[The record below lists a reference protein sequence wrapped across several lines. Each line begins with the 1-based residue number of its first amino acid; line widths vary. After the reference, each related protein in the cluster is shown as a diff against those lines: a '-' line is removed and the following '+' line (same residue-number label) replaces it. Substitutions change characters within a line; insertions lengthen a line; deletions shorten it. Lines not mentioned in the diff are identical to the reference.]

1 MLVRLGVVACLFW
14 LHFAYA
20 TTLKIIN
27 IVPFGSSSVKILFN
41 QEVKKFKEVS
51 LKNFKSYL
59 ELEAILTIPK
69 KHYQF
74 SKQSSITI
82 AQFSPKLARVVISH
96 APKMTYEVKIL
107 KDKLYVSIVEKKPL
121 VRHQMA
127 PKPPKHHALKH
138 PTPKPA
144 PKSIKKEAKEK
155 TPIKHAHSKHAHSP
169 LNERSAKKEIPK
181 KEIPKKEILKKE
193 ILKKEI
199 LKKEIPKKEILKKEI
214 PKKEILK
221 KEIPK
226 KEIPKKE
233 ILKKEILKKEI
244 LKKEILKKEIPKKE
258 ILKKEIPKKEIL
270 KKEIPK
276 KEIPKKEIL
285 KKEIPKKEILKK
297 EILKKEI
304 LKKEIPKKEILKKEI
319 PKKEAENESKN
330 QVFIAEKNDTFIK
343 TKRKK
348 HKKIVLDAGHGG
360 KDCGAMSANLVCEK
374 DIVLE
379 VVKFL
384 HKELKK
390 RGYSVLLTRDK
401 DIYIDLVGRTELANR
416 KSADLFISV
425 HANSIPKH
433 STSNAHGIETY
444 FLSTARSERARK
456 VAEQENK
463 DDVNLMDYFSK
474 SLLLNSLNTQRL
486 IVSNKLAI
494 DVQYGMLQSIRK
506 NYPDVVDGGVREGP
520 FWVLAGAL
528 MPSILIEIGYNS
540 HAIESK
546 RIQSKPY
553 QKILAKGIADG
564 IDSFFSK
571 ND

>member
-1 MLVRLGVVACLFW
+1 MLVRLGVVVCLFW
-14 LHFAYA
+14 LHFACA

-27 IVPFGSSSVKILFN
+27 IVPFGSSSVKISFN
-41 QEVKKFKEVS
+41 QEIKKFKEVS

-121 VRHQMA
+121 SRHQMA

-155 TPIKHAHSKHAHSP
+155 TPTKHARSKHAHSQW
-169 LNERSAKKEIPK
+169 NERSA
-181 KEIPKKEILKKE
+181 
-193 ILKKEI
+193 
-199 LKKEIPKKEILKKEI
+199 
-214 PKKEILK
+214 
-221 KEIPK
+221 
-226 KEIPKKE
+226 
-233 ILKKEILKKEI
+233 
-244 LKKEILKKEIPKKE
+244 
-258 ILKKEIPKKEIL
+258 
-270 KKEIPK
+270 
-276 KEIPKKEIL
+276 
-285 KKEIPKKEILKK
+285 
-297 EILKKEI
+297 
-304 LKKEIPKKEILKKEI
+304 KKEI

-330 QVFIAEKNDTFIK
+330 QVFIAEKNDASIK

-401 DIYIDLVGRTELANR
+401 DIYIDLVARTELANK

-425 HANSIPKH
+425 HANSIPKR

-463 DDVNLMDYFSK
+463 DNVNLMDYFSK

>member
-14 LHFAYA
+14 LHFACA
-20 TTLKIIN
+20 TTLKITN

-59 ELEAILTIPK
+59 ELEAVLTIPK

-96 APKMTYEVKIL
+96 APKMTYEIKIL
-107 KDKLYVSIVEKKPL
+107 KDKLYISIVEKKPL

-127 PKPPKHHALKH
+127 PKPPKHQTPKH
-138 PTPKPA
+138 QTPKPA
-144 PKSIKKEAKEK
+144 PKSIKKEAKEAKEAKEK
-155 TPIKHAHSKHAHSP
+155 TPIKHAYSKHAHSP

-181 KEIPKKEILKKE
+181 KEIPKKE
-193 ILKKEI
+193 
-199 LKKEIPKKEILKKEI
+199 
-214 PKKEILK
+214 
-221 KEIPK
+221 
-226 KEIPKKE
+226 
-233 ILKKEILKKEI
+233 
-244 LKKEILKKEIPKKE
+244 
-258 ILKKEIPKKEIL
+258 
-270 KKEIPK
+270 
-276 KEIPKKEIL
+276 
-285 KKEIPKKEILKK
+285 
-297 EILKKEI
+297 
-304 LKKEIPKKEILKKEI
+304 
-319 PKKEAENESKN
+319 AENESKN
-330 QVFIAEKNDTFIK
+330 QVFIAEKNDTLIK

-401 DIYIDLVGRTELANR
+401 DIYIDLVARTELANK

-494 DVQYGMLQSIRK
+494 DVQYGMLQSVRK

>member
-14 LHFAYA
+14 LHYAYA
-20 TTLKIIN
+20 TTLKITN
-27 IVPFGSSSVKILFN
+27 VVPFGSSSVKILFN
-41 QEVKKFKEVS
+41 QEVKKFKEVP

-74 SKQSSITI
+74 SKQSFITI
-82 AQFSPKLARVVISH
+82 AQFSPKLARVVIGY
-96 APKMTYEVKIL
+96 APKMTYEIKIL

-121 VRHQMA
+121 IRHQMA
-127 PKPPKHHALKH
+127 LKPPKHHALKH
-138 PTPKPA
+138 TTPKPTPKP
-144 PKSIKKEAKEK
+144 IKKEAKKSQEAKEK
-155 TPIKHAHSKHAHSP
+155 TPIKHARSKHAHSP
-169 LNERSAKKEIPK
+169 LNERSAKKEIP
-181 KEIPKKEILKKE
+181 
-193 ILKKEI
+193 
-199 LKKEIPKKEILKKEI
+199 
-214 PKKEILK
+214 
-221 KEIPK
+221 
-226 KEIPKKE
+226 
-233 ILKKEILKKEI
+233 
-244 LKKEILKKEIPKKE
+244 
-258 ILKKEIPKKEIL
+258 
-270 KKEIPK
+270 
-276 KEIPKKEIL
+276 
-285 KKEIPKKEILKK
+285 
-297 EILKKEI
+297 
-304 LKKEIPKKEILKKEI
+304 KKEI

-401 DIYIDLVGRTELANR
+401 DIYIDLVARTELAN
-416 KSADLFISV
+416 KKGADLFISV
-425 HANSIPKH
+425 HANSIPKR

>member
-1 MLVRLGVVACLFW
+1 M
-14 LHFAYA
+14 HFAYA

-27 IVPFGSSSVKILFN
+27 IVPFGSSSVKISFN
-41 QEVKKFKEVS
+41 QEIKKFKEVS

-82 AQFSPKLARVVISH
+82 VQFSPKLARVVISH

-121 VRHQMA
+121 TRHQMA

-138 PTPKPA
+138 QALKPTL
-144 PKSIKKEAKEK
+144 KSIIKEAKEVKEK
-155 TPIKHAHSKHAHSP
+155 TPTKHARSKLAHSQW
-169 LNERSAKKEIPK
+169 NERSAKKEIPK
-181 KEIPKKEILKKE
+181 KEIPKKEI
-193 ILKKEI
+193 
-199 LKKEIPKKEILKKEI
+199 
-214 PKKEILK
+214 
-221 KEIPK
+221 
-226 KEIPKKE
+226 
-233 ILKKEILKKEI
+233 
-244 LKKEILKKEIPKKE
+244 
-258 ILKKEIPKKEIL
+258 
-270 KKEIPK
+270 
-276 KEIPKKEIL
+276 
-285 KKEIPKKEILKK
+285 
-297 EILKKEI
+297 
-304 LKKEIPKKEILKKEI
+304 
-319 PKKEAENESKN
+319 PKKEAENETKN

-401 DIYIDLVGRTELANR
+401 DIYIDLVARTELANK

-425 HANSIPKH
+425 HANSIPKR

>member
-20 TTLKIIN
+20 TTLKITN
-27 IVPFGSSSVKILFN
+27 IVPFGSSSVKISFN
-41 QEVKKFKEVS
+41 QEIKKFKEVS

-82 AQFSPKLARVVISH
+82 AQFSPKLVRVVISH

-121 VRHQMA
+121 TRHQMA
-127 PKPPKHHALKH
+127 PKPPKHHVLKH

-144 PKSIKKEAKEK
+144 PKSIKKEAKEIKEK
-155 TPIKHAHSKHAHSP
+155 TPTKHARSKHTHSQ

-181 KEIPKKEILKKE
+181 KG
-193 ILKKEI
+193 
-199 LKKEIPKKEILKKEI
+199 
-214 PKKEILK
+214 
-221 KEIPK
+221 
-226 KEIPKKE
+226 
-233 ILKKEILKKEI
+233 
-244 LKKEILKKEIPKKE
+244 
-258 ILKKEIPKKEIL
+258 
-270 KKEIPK
+270 
-276 KEIPKKEIL
+276 
-285 KKEIPKKEILKK
+285 
-297 EILKKEI
+297 
-304 LKKEIPKKEILKKEI
+304 
-319 PKKEAENESKN
+319 AENEGKN
-330 QVFIAEKNDTFIK
+330 QVFIAEKNDAFIK
-343 TKRKK
+343 NKRKK

-401 DIYIDLVGRTELANR
+401 DIYIDLVARTELANK

-425 HANSIPKH
+425 HANSIPKR

-463 DDVNLMDYFSK
+463 DNVNLMDYFSK

>member
-14 LHFAYA
+14 LHYAYA
-20 TTLKIIN
+20 TTLKITN
-27 IVPFGSSSVKILFN
+27 IVPFGSSSVKMVFN
-41 QEVKKFKEVS
+41 QEIKKFKEVP

-74 SKQSSITI
+74 SKQSFITI
-82 AQFSPKLARVVISH
+82 AQFSPKLARVVIGY
-96 APKMTYEVKIL
+96 APKMTYEIKIL
-107 KDKLYVSIVEKKPL
+107 KNKLYVSIMEKKPL
-121 VRHQMA
+121 IRHQMT

-138 PTPKPA
+138 QVPKPTPKP
-144 PKSIKKEAKEK
+144 IKKEAKETKEK
-155 TPIKHAHSKHAHSP
+155 TPTKHAHSKHAHSP

-181 KEIPKKEILKKE
+181 KE
-193 ILKKEI
+193 
-199 LKKEIPKKEILKKEI
+199 
-214 PKKEILK
+214 
-221 KEIPK
+221 
-226 KEIPKKE
+226 
-233 ILKKEILKKEI
+233 
-244 LKKEILKKEIPKKE
+244 
-258 ILKKEIPKKEIL
+258 
-270 KKEIPK
+270 
-276 KEIPKKEIL
+276 
-285 KKEIPKKEILKK
+285 
-297 EILKKEI
+297 
-304 LKKEIPKKEILKKEI
+304 
-319 PKKEAENESKN
+319 AENENKN
-330 QVFIAEKNDTFIK
+330 PIFIIEKNDTWIK

-360 KDCGAMSANLVCEK
+360 KDCGAMSTNLVCEK

-401 DIYIDLVGRTELANR
+401 DIYIDLVARTELANK

-425 HANSIPKH
+425 HANSIPKR

-474 SLLLNSLNTQRL
+474 SLFLNSLNTQRL

-494 DVQYGMLQSIRK
+494 DVQYGMLQSVRK

>member
-14 LHFAYA
+14 LHFACA
-20 TTLKIIN
+20 TTLKITN
-27 IVPFGSSSVKILFN
+27 IVPFGSSSVKVVFN
-41 QEVKKFKEVS
+41 QEIKKFKEVS

-59 ELEAILTIPK
+59 ELEAVLTIPK

-74 SKQSSITI
+74 SKQSFITI
-82 AQFSPKLARVVISH
+82 AQFSPKLARVVIGY
-96 APKMTYEVKIL
+96 APKMTYEVKTL

-121 VRHQMA
+121 IRHQMVL
-127 PKPPKHHALKH
+127 KPPKHHALKH
-138 PTPKPA
+138 TTPKPTPKP
-144 PKSIKKEAKEK
+144 IKKEAKKSKETKEK
-155 TPIKHAHSKHAHSP
+155 TPTKHAHSKHAHSP
-169 LNERSAKKEIPK
+169 LNERSTKKEIPK
-181 KEIPKKEILKKE
+181 KEIPKKEI
-193 ILKKEI
+193 
-199 LKKEIPKKEILKKEI
+199 P
-214 PKKEILK
+214 K

-233 ILKKEILKKEI
+233 I
-244 LKKEILKKEIPKKE
+244 P
-258 ILKKEIPKKEIL
+258 
-270 KKEIPK
+270 
-276 KEIPKKEIL
+276 
-285 KKEIPKKEILKK
+285 
-297 EILKKEI
+297 
-304 LKKEIPKKEILKKEI
+304 KKEI

-343 TKRKK
+343 TKHKK

-401 DIYIDLVGRTELANR
+401 DIYIDLVARTELANK

-494 DVQYGMLQSIRK
+494 DVQYGMLQSVRK

>member
-1 MLVRLGVVACLFW
+1 M
-14 LHFAYA
+14 HFAYA

-27 IVPFGSSSVKILFN
+27 IVPFGSSSVKISFN
-41 QEVKKFKEVS
+41 QEIKKFKEVS

-74 SKQSSITI
+74 FKQSSITI

-121 VRHQMA
+121 SRHQMA

-144 PKSIKKEAKEK
+144 PKSIKKEAKEVKEK
-155 TPIKHAHSKHAHSP
+155 TPTKHARSKHAHSQW
-169 LNERSAKKEIPK
+169 NERSA
-181 KEIPKKEILKKE
+181 
-193 ILKKEI
+193 
-199 LKKEIPKKEILKKEI
+199 
-214 PKKEILK
+214 
-221 KEIPK
+221 
-226 KEIPKKE
+226 
-233 ILKKEILKKEI
+233 
-244 LKKEILKKEIPKKE
+244 
-258 ILKKEIPKKEIL
+258 
-270 KKEIPK
+270 
-276 KEIPKKEIL
+276 
-285 KKEIPKKEILKK
+285 
-297 EILKKEI
+297 
-304 LKKEIPKKEILKKEI
+304 KKEI

-401 DIYIDLVGRTELANR
+401 DIYIDLVARTELANK

-425 HANSIPKH
+425 HANSIPKR

-463 DDVNLMDYFSK
+463 DNVNLMDYFSK

>member
-1 MLVRLGVVACLFW
+1 M
-14 LHFAYA
+14 HFAYA
-20 TTLKIIN
+20 TTLKITN
-27 IVPFGSSSVKILFN
+27 IVPFGSSSVKISFN
-41 QEVKKFKEVS
+41 QEIKKFKEVS

-121 VRHQMA
+121 TKHQMV

-144 PKSIKKEAKEK
+144 PKSIKKEAKEVKEK
-155 TPIKHAHSKHAHSP
+155 TPTKHARSKHTHSQW
-169 LNERSAKKEIPK
+169 NERSA
-181 KEIPKKEILKKE
+181 
-193 ILKKEI
+193 
-199 LKKEIPKKEILKKEI
+199 
-214 PKKEILK
+214 
-221 KEIPK
+221 
-226 KEIPKKE
+226 
-233 ILKKEILKKEI
+233 
-244 LKKEILKKEIPKKE
+244 
-258 ILKKEIPKKEIL
+258 
-270 KKEIPK
+270 
-276 KEIPKKEIL
+276 
-285 KKEIPKKEILKK
+285 
-297 EILKKEI
+297 
-304 LKKEIPKKEILKKEI
+304 KKEI

-330 QVFIAEKNDTFIK
+330 QVFIAEKNDASIK
-343 TKRKK
+343 TKHKK

-401 DIYIDLVGRTELANR
+401 DIYIDLVARTELANK

-425 HANSIPKH
+425 HANSIPKR

-463 DDVNLMDYFSK
+463 DNVNLMDYFSK

>member
-20 TTLKIIN
+20 TTLKITN
-27 IVPFGSSSVKILFN
+27 VVPFGSSSVKILFN
-41 QEVKKFKEVS
+41 QEIKKFKEVP

-59 ELEAILTIPK
+59 ELEAVLTIPK

-82 AQFSPKLARVVISH
+82 AQFSPKLARVVIGY

-121 VRHQMA
+121 AKHQMA
-127 PKPPKHHALKH
+127 LKPPKHHALKH
-138 PTPKPA
+138 QMSKPTPKP
-144 PKSIKKEAKEK
+144 IKKEAKKSKETKEK
-155 TPIKHAHSKHAHSP
+155 TPTKHAHSKHAHSP

-181 KEIPKKEILKKE
+181 KEIPKKEI
-193 ILKKEI
+193 
-199 LKKEIPKKEILKKEI
+199 
-214 PKKEILK
+214 
-221 KEIPK
+221 PK
-226 KEIPKKE
+226 KEIP
-233 ILKKEILKKEI
+233 
-244 LKKEILKKEIPKKE
+244 
-258 ILKKEIPKKEIL
+258 
-270 KKEIPK
+270 
-276 KEIPKKEIL
+276 
-285 KKEIPKKEILKK
+285 
-297 EILKKEI
+297 
-304 LKKEIPKKEILKKEI
+304 KKEI

-330 QVFIAEKNDTFIK
+330 QIFIAEKNDTFSK

-384 HKELKK
+384 YKELKK

-401 DIYIDLVGRTELANR
+401 DIYIDLVARTELAN
-416 KSADLFISV
+416 KKGADLFISV

-474 SLLLNSLNTQRL
+474 SLFLNSLNTQRL

-494 DVQYGMLQSIRK
+494 DVQYGMLQSVRK

>member
-1 MLVRLGVVACLFW
+1 MLVRLGVVACLLW
-14 LHFAYA
+14 LHFACA

-27 IVPFGSSSVKILFN
+27 IVPFGSSSVKVVFN
-41 QEVKKFKEVS
+41 QEIKKFKEVP

-59 ELEAILTIPK
+59 ELEAVLTIPK

-82 AQFSPKLARVVISH
+82 AQFSPKLARVVIGY

-121 VRHQMA
+121 IRHQMMS
-127 PKPPKHHALKH
+127 KHHALKH
-138 PTPKPA
+138 HTPKPT

-155 TPIKHAHSKHAHSP
+155 TLIKHAHSKHAHSP

-181 KEIPKKEILKKE
+181 KE
-193 ILKKEI
+193 
-199 LKKEIPKKEILKKEI
+199 
-214 PKKEILK
+214 
-221 KEIPK
+221 
-226 KEIPKKE
+226 
-233 ILKKEILKKEI
+233 
-244 LKKEILKKEIPKKE
+244 
-258 ILKKEIPKKEIL
+258 
-270 KKEIPK
+270 
-276 KEIPKKEIL
+276 
-285 KKEIPKKEILKK
+285 
-297 EILKKEI
+297 
-304 LKKEIPKKEILKKEI
+304 
-319 PKKEAENESKN
+319 AENESKN
-330 QVFIAEKNDTFIK
+330 PIFIAEKNDTFIK

-401 DIYIDLVGRTELANR
+401 DIYIDLVARTELAN
-416 KSADLFISV
+416 KKGADLFISV
-425 HANSIPKH
+425 HANSIPKR

>member
-14 LHFAYA
+14 LHFACA

-41 QEVKKFKEVS
+41 QEIKKFKEVP

-59 ELEAILTIPK
+59 ELEAVLTIPK

-74 SKQSSITI
+74 SKQSFITI
-82 AQFSPKLARVVISH
+82 AQFSPKLARVVIGY
-96 APKMTYEVKIL
+96 APKMTYEVKIF

-121 VRHQMA
+121 IKHQMA

-138 PTPKPA
+138 PTPKPT
-144 PKSIKKEAKEK
+144 PKPIKKEAKEAK
-155 TPIKHAHSKHAHSP
+155 EKAPTKHAHSKHAHSP
-169 LNERSAKKEIPK
+169 LNERSAKKEI
-181 KEIPKKEILKKE
+181 
-193 ILKKEI
+193 
-199 LKKEIPKKEILKKEI
+199 
-214 PKKEILK
+214 
-221 KEIPK
+221 
-226 KEIPKKE
+226 
-233 ILKKEILKKEI
+233 
-244 LKKEILKKEIPKKE
+244 
-258 ILKKEIPKKEIL
+258 
-270 KKEIPK
+270 
-276 KEIPKKEIL
+276 
-285 KKEIPKKEILKK
+285 
-297 EILKKEI
+297 
-304 LKKEIPKKEILKKEI
+304 LKKEI

-330 QVFIAEKNDTFIK
+330 PIFIAEKNDTFIK

-401 DIYIDLVGRTELANR
+401 DIYIDLVGRTELANK

-425 HANSIPKH
+425 HANSIPKR

-474 SLLLNSLNTQRL
+474 SLFLNSLNTQRL

-494 DVQYGMLQSIRK
+494 DVQYGMLQSVRK

>member
-1 MLVRLGVVACLFW
+1 M
-14 LHFAYA
+14 HFACA

-82 AQFSPKLARVVISH
+82 AQFSPRLARVVISH
-96 APKMTYEVKIL
+96 APKMTYEVKVL

-121 VRHQMA
+121 TKHQMA
-127 PKPPKHHALKH
+127 PNPPKHHALKH

-144 PKSIKKEAKEK
+144 PKPIKKEAKEK
-155 TPIKHAHSKHAHSP
+155 TLIKHVHSKHAHSP
-169 LNERSAKKEIPK
+169 LNERSA
-181 KEIPKKEILKKE
+181 
-193 ILKKEI
+193 
-199 LKKEIPKKEILKKEI
+199 
-214 PKKEILK
+214 KKEILK

-233 ILKKEILKKEI
+233 I
-244 LKKEILKKEIPKKE
+244 
-258 ILKKEIPKKEIL
+258 
-270 KKEIPK
+270 PK
-276 KEIPKKEIL
+276 KEIPKKET
-285 KKEIPKKEILKK
+285 
-297 EILKKEI
+297 
-304 LKKEIPKKEILKKEI
+304 
-319 PKKEAENESKN
+319 ENESKN
-330 QVFIAEKNDTFIK
+330 QVFIVEKNDTFIK

-401 DIYIDLVGRTELANR
+401 DIYIDLVGRTELANK

-425 HANSIPKH
+425 HANSIPKR

-540 HAIESK
+540 HAIESR

>member
-20 TTLKIIN
+20 TTLKITN

-41 QEVKKFKEVS
+41 QEVKKFKEVP

-59 ELEAILTIPK
+59 ELEAVLTIPK

-74 SKQSSITI
+74 SKQSFITI
-82 AQFSPKLARVVISH
+82 AQFSPKLARVVIGY

-121 VRHQMA
+121 IRHQMA

-138 PTPKPA
+138 QTPKPTPKP
-144 PKSIKKEAKEK
+144 IKKEIKEK
-155 TPIKHAHSKHAHSP
+155 TTKHAHSKHAHSP

-181 KEIPKKEILKKE
+181 KEIPKKEI
-193 ILKKEI
+193 
-199 LKKEIPKKEILKKEI
+199 
-214 PKKEILK
+214 
-221 KEIPK
+221 
-226 KEIPKKE
+226 
-233 ILKKEILKKEI
+233 
-244 LKKEILKKEIPKKE
+244 
-258 ILKKEIPKKEIL
+258 
-270 KKEIPK
+270 
-276 KEIPKKEIL
+276 
-285 KKEIPKKEILKK
+285 
-297 EILKKEI
+297 
-304 LKKEIPKKEILKKEI
+304 

-330 QVFIAEKNDTFIK
+330 QIFIAEKNDTFIK

-401 DIYIDLVGRTELANR
+401 DIYIDLVARTELANK

-425 HANSIPKH
+425 HANSIPKR

>member
-27 IVPFGSSSVKILFN
+27 IVPFGSSSVKIVFN

-59 ELEAILTIPK
+59 ELEAVLTIPK

-121 VRHQMA
+121 IRHQMA

-138 PTPKPA
+138 PTPKP
-144 PKSIKKEAKEK
+144 IKKEAKEK
-155 TPIKHAHSKHAHSP
+155 TPTKHARSKHTHSQ
-169 LNERSAKKEIPK
+169 LNDRSAKKEIPKKEIPK

-193 ILKKEI
+193 
-199 LKKEIPKKEILKKEI
+199 
-214 PKKEILK
+214 
-221 KEIPK
+221 
-226 KEIPKKE
+226 
-233 ILKKEILKKEI
+233 
-244 LKKEILKKEIPKKE
+244 
-258 ILKKEIPKKEIL
+258 
-270 KKEIPK
+270 
-276 KEIPKKEIL
+276 
-285 KKEIPKKEILKK
+285 
-297 EILKKEI
+297 
-304 LKKEIPKKEILKKEI
+304 
-319 PKKEAENESKN
+319 AENEGKN
-330 QVFIAEKNDTFIK
+330 QVFIAEKNDAFIK

-486 IVSNKLAI
+486 IISNKLAI

>member
-20 TTLKIIN
+20 TTLKITN
-27 IVPFGSSSVKILFN
+27 IVPFGSSSVKMVFN
-41 QEVKKFKEVS
+41 QEIKKFKEVP

-59 ELEAILTIPK
+59 ELEAVLTIPK

-74 SKQSSITI
+74 SKQSFITI
-82 AQFSPKLARVVISH
+82 AQFSPKLARVVIGYT
-96 APKMTYEVKIL
+96 PKMTYEVKIL
-107 KDKLYVSIVEKKPL
+107 KDKLYVSVVEKKSL
-121 VRHQMA
+121 TRHQMT

-138 PTPKPA
+138 QTPKPTPKP
-144 PKSIKKEAKEK
+144 IKKEAKKSKETKEK

-169 LNERSAKKEIPK
+169 LNERSTKKEIPK
-181 KEIPKKEILKKE
+181 KEIP
-193 ILKKEI
+193 
-199 LKKEIPKKEILKKEI
+199 
-214 PKKEILK
+214 
-221 KEIPK
+221 
-226 KEIPKKE
+226 
-233 ILKKEILKKEI
+233 
-244 LKKEILKKEIPKKE
+244 
-258 ILKKEIPKKEIL
+258 
-270 KKEIPK
+270 
-276 KEIPKKEIL
+276 
-285 KKEIPKKEILKK
+285 
-297 EILKKEI
+297 
-304 LKKEIPKKEILKKEI
+304 KKEI

-330 QVFIAEKNDTFIK
+330 QVFIIEKNDTFIK

-401 DIYIDLVGRTELANR
+401 DIYIDLVARTELANK

-494 DVQYGMLQSIRK
+494 DVQYGMLQSVRK

>member
-1 MLVRLGVVACLFW
+1 M
-14 LHFAYA
+14 HFAYA

-27 IVPFGSSSVKILFN
+27 IVPFGSSSVKISFN
-41 QEVKKFKEVS
+41 QEIKKFKEVS

-121 VRHQMA
+121 SRHQMA

-155 TPIKHAHSKHAHSP
+155 TPIKHAHSKHAHPP

-181 KEIPKKEILKKE
+181 KEIPKKEI
-193 ILKKEI
+193 
-199 LKKEIPKKEILKKEI
+199 P
-214 PKKEILK
+214 K

-226 KEIPKKE
+226 KEIP
-233 ILKKEILKKEI
+233 
-244 LKKEILKKEIPKKE
+244 
-258 ILKKEIPKKEIL
+258 
-270 KKEIPK
+270 
-276 KEIPKKEIL
+276 
-285 KKEIPKKEILKK
+285 
-297 EILKKEI
+297 
-304 LKKEIPKKEILKKEI
+304 KKEI

-330 QVFIAEKNDTFIK
+330 QVFIAEKNDAFIK

-401 DIYIDLVGRTELANR
+401 DIYIDLVARTELANK

-425 HANSIPKH
+425 HANSIPKR

-463 DDVNLMDYFSK
+463 DNVNLMDYFSK

>member
-82 AQFSPKLARVVISH
+82 VQFSHKLARVVISH

-121 VRHQMA
+121 IRHQMA

-138 PTPKPA
+138 PTPKPT
-144 PKSIKKEAKEK
+144 PKPIKKEAKEAKEAKEK
-155 TPIKHAHSKHAHSP
+155 TPTKHAHSKHAHSP

-181 KEIPKKEILKKE
+181 KEIPKKEI
-193 ILKKEI
+193 
-199 LKKEIPKKEILKKEI
+199 
-214 PKKEILK
+214 
-221 KEIPK
+221 
-226 KEIPKKE
+226 
-233 ILKKEILKKEI
+233 
-244 LKKEILKKEIPKKE
+244 
-258 ILKKEIPKKEIL
+258 
-270 KKEIPK
+270 
-276 KEIPKKEIL
+276 
-285 KKEIPKKEILKK
+285 
-297 EILKKEI
+297 
-304 LKKEIPKKEILKKEI
+304 
-319 PKKEAENESKN
+319 PKKEAENEDKN
-330 QVFIAEKNDTFIK
+330 QVFITEKNDTFIK

-401 DIYIDLVGRTELANR
+401 DIYIDLVARTELANK

>member
-1 MLVRLGVVACLFW
+1 MLVRLGVVACLLW
-14 LHFAYA
+14 LHFACA
-20 TTLKIIN
+20 TTLKITN
-27 IVPFGSSSVKILFN
+27 IVPFGSSSVKVVFN
-41 QEVKKFKEVS
+41 QEIKKFKEVS

-74 SKQSSITI
+74 SKQSFITI
-82 AQFSPKLARVVISH
+82 AQFSPKLARVVIGY
-96 APKMTYEVKIL
+96 APKMTYEIKIL

-121 VRHQMA
+121 IRHQMA

-138 PTPKPA
+138 TTPKPA
-144 PKSIKKEAKEK
+144 PKPIKKEAKKSKDTKEK
-155 TPIKHAHSKHAHSP
+155 TPTKHARSKHAHSP

-181 KEIPKKEILKKE
+181 KE
-193 ILKKEI
+193 
-199 LKKEIPKKEILKKEI
+199 
-214 PKKEILK
+214 
-221 KEIPK
+221 
-226 KEIPKKE
+226 
-233 ILKKEILKKEI
+233 
-244 LKKEILKKEIPKKE
+244 
-258 ILKKEIPKKEIL
+258 
-270 KKEIPK
+270 
-276 KEIPKKEIL
+276 
-285 KKEIPKKEILKK
+285 
-297 EILKKEI
+297 
-304 LKKEIPKKEILKKEI
+304 
-319 PKKEAENESKN
+319 AENEGKN
-330 QVFIAEKNDTFIK
+330 QVFIIEKNDTFIK

-401 DIYIDLVGRTELANR
+401 DIYIDLVARTELANR

-425 HANSIPKH
+425 HANSIPKR

-474 SLLLNSLNTQRL
+474 SLFLNSLNTQRL

>member
-14 LHFAYA
+14 LHYAYA
-20 TTLKIIN
+20 TTLKITN
-27 IVPFGSSSVKILFN
+27 IVPFGSSSVKVVFN
-41 QEVKKFKEVS
+41 QEIKKFKEVS

-74 SKQSSITI
+74 SKQSFITI
-82 AQFSPKLARVVISH
+82 AQFSPKLARVVIGY
-96 APKMTYEVKIL
+96 APKMTYEIKIL

-121 VRHQMA
+121 IRHQMA

-138 PTPKPA
+138 QAPKPTPKP
-144 PKSIKKEAKEK
+144 IKKEAKKSKETKEK

-169 LNERSAKKEIPK
+169 LNERSA
-181 KEIPKKEILKKE
+181 
-193 ILKKEI
+193 
-199 LKKEIPKKEILKKEI
+199 
-214 PKKEILK
+214 
-221 KEIPK
+221 
-226 KEIPKKE
+226 
-233 ILKKEILKKEI
+233 
-244 LKKEILKKEIPKKE
+244 
-258 ILKKEIPKKEIL
+258 
-270 KKEIPK
+270 
-276 KEIPKKEIL
+276 
-285 KKEIPKKEILKK
+285 
-297 EILKKEI
+297 
-304 LKKEIPKKEILKKEI
+304 KKEI

-401 DIYIDLVGRTELANR
+401 DIYIDLVARTELANK

-474 SLLLNSLNTQRL
+474 SLFLNSLNTQRL

-494 DVQYGMLQSIRK
+494 DVQYGMLQSVRK

>member
-20 TTLKIIN
+20 ITLKIIN

-121 VRHQMA
+121 VRHQMV

-138 PTPKPA
+138 PTPKPT
-144 PKSIKKEAKEK
+144 PKSIKKEAKGAKEK
-155 TPIKHAHSKHAHSP
+155 TPTKHARSKHAHSQ
-169 LNERSAKKEIPK
+169 LNERSV
-181 KEIPKKEILKKE
+181 
-193 ILKKEI
+193 
-199 LKKEIPKKEILKKEI
+199 
-214 PKKEILK
+214 
-221 KEIPK
+221 
-226 KEIPKKE
+226 
-233 ILKKEILKKEI
+233 
-244 LKKEILKKEIPKKE
+244 
-258 ILKKEIPKKEIL
+258 
-270 KKEIPK
+270 
-276 KEIPKKEIL
+276 
-285 KKEIPKKEILKK
+285 
-297 EILKKEI
+297 
-304 LKKEIPKKEILKKEI
+304 KKEI

-330 QVFIAEKNDTFIK
+330 QVFIAEKNDAFIK

-425 HANSIPKH
+425 HANSIPKR

-494 DVQYGMLQSIRK
+494 DVQYGMLQSVRK

>member
-27 IVPFGSSSVKILFN
+27 IVPFGSSSVRISFN
-41 QEVKKFKEVS
+41 QEIKKFKEVS

-121 VRHQMA
+121 TRHQMA

-138 PTPKPA
+138 QAPKPA
-144 PKSIKKEAKEK
+144 PKSIKKEAKEIKEK
-155 TPIKHAHSKHAHSP
+155 TPTKHARSKHTHSQ

-181 KEIPKKEILKKE
+181 KET
-193 ILKKEI
+193 
-199 LKKEIPKKEILKKEI
+199 
-214 PKKEILK
+214 
-221 KEIPK
+221 
-226 KEIPKKE
+226 
-233 ILKKEILKKEI
+233 
-244 LKKEILKKEIPKKE
+244 
-258 ILKKEIPKKEIL
+258 
-270 KKEIPK
+270 
-276 KEIPKKEIL
+276 
-285 KKEIPKKEILKK
+285 
-297 EILKKEI
+297 
-304 LKKEIPKKEILKKEI
+304 
-319 PKKEAENESKN
+319 ENESKN
-330 QVFIAEKNDTFIK
+330 QVFIAEKNDAFIK

-401 DIYIDLVGRTELANR
+401 DIYIDLVARTELANK

-425 HANSIPKH
+425 HANSIPKR

-463 DDVNLMDYFSK
+463 DNVNLMDYFSK

>member
-1 MLVRLGVVACLFW
+1 M
-14 LHFAYA
+14 HFAYA

-27 IVPFGSSSVKILFN
+27 IVPFGSSSVKISFN
-41 QEVKKFKEVS
+41 QEIKKFKEVS

-121 VRHQMA
+121 TKHQMA

-144 PKSIKKEAKEK
+144 PKSIKKEAKEIKEK
-155 TPIKHAHSKHAHSP
+155 TPTKHACSKHTHSQ

-181 KEIPKKEILKKE
+181 KG
-193 ILKKEI
+193 
-199 LKKEIPKKEILKKEI
+199 
-214 PKKEILK
+214 
-221 KEIPK
+221 
-226 KEIPKKE
+226 
-233 ILKKEILKKEI
+233 
-244 LKKEILKKEIPKKE
+244 
-258 ILKKEIPKKEIL
+258 
-270 KKEIPK
+270 
-276 KEIPKKEIL
+276 
-285 KKEIPKKEILKK
+285 
-297 EILKKEI
+297 
-304 LKKEIPKKEILKKEI
+304 
-319 PKKEAENESKN
+319 AENEGKN
-330 QVFIAEKNDTFIK
+330 QVFIAEKNDAFIK

-401 DIYIDLVGRTELANR
+401 DIYIDLVARTELANK

-425 HANSIPKH
+425 HANSIPKR

-463 DDVNLMDYFSK
+463 DNVNLMDYFSK

>member
-1 MLVRLGVVACLFW
+1 M
-14 LHFAYA
+14 HFAYA

-27 IVPFGSSSVKILFN
+27 IVPFGSSSVKISFN
-41 QEVKKFKEVS
+41 QEIKKFKEVS

-121 VRHQMA
+121 AKHQMA
-127 PKPPKHHALKH
+127 PKPPKHHVLKH

-144 PKSIKKEAKEK
+144 PKSIKKEAKEIKEK
-155 TPIKHAHSKHAHSP
+155 TPTKHVRSKHVHSQW
-169 LNERSAKKEIPK
+169 NERSAKKEIPK
-181 KEIPKKEILKKE
+181 KET
-193 ILKKEI
+193 
-199 LKKEIPKKEILKKEI
+199 
-214 PKKEILK
+214 
-221 KEIPK
+221 
-226 KEIPKKE
+226 
-233 ILKKEILKKEI
+233 
-244 LKKEILKKEIPKKE
+244 
-258 ILKKEIPKKEIL
+258 
-270 KKEIPK
+270 
-276 KEIPKKEIL
+276 
-285 KKEIPKKEILKK
+285 
-297 EILKKEI
+297 
-304 LKKEIPKKEILKKEI
+304 
-319 PKKEAENESKN
+319 ENESKN
-330 QVFIAEKNDTFIK
+330 QVFIAEKNDASIK
-343 TKRKK
+343 TKCKK

-401 DIYIDLVGRTELANR
+401 DIYIDLVARTELANK

-425 HANSIPKH
+425 HANSISKR

-494 DVQYGMLQSIRK
+494 DVQYGMLQSVRK

>member
-1 MLVRLGVVACLFW
+1 MLVRLGVVACLLW

-20 TTLKIIN
+20 TTLKITN
-27 IVPFGSSSVKILFN
+27 IVPFGSSSVKMVFN
-41 QEVKKFKEVS
+41 QEVKKFKEVP

-82 AQFSPKLARVVISH
+82 VQFSPKLARVVISH
-96 APKMTYEVKIL
+96 APKMTYEIKIL

-121 VRHQMA
+121 IRHQMA
-127 PKPPKHHALKH
+127 LKPPKHHALKH
-138 PTPKPA
+138 PTPKST
-144 PKSIKKEAKEK
+144 PKPIKKEAKKSKETKEK
-155 TPIKHAHSKHAHSP
+155 TPTKHARSKHAHSP
-169 LNERSAKKEIPK
+169 LNERSA
-181 KEIPKKEILKKE
+181 
-193 ILKKEI
+193 
-199 LKKEIPKKEILKKEI
+199 
-214 PKKEILK
+214 
-221 KEIPK
+221 
-226 KEIPKKE
+226 
-233 ILKKEILKKEI
+233 
-244 LKKEILKKEIPKKE
+244 
-258 ILKKEIPKKEIL
+258 
-270 KKEIPK
+270 
-276 KEIPKKEIL
+276 
-285 KKEIPKKEILKK
+285 
-297 EILKKEI
+297 
-304 LKKEIPKKEILKKEI
+304 KKEI

-343 TKRKK
+343 TKHKK

-401 DIYIDLVGRTELANR
+401 DIYIDLVARTELAN
-416 KSADLFISV
+416 KKGADLFISV
-425 HANSIPKH
+425 HANSIPKR

-474 SLLLNSLNTQRL
+474 SLFLNSLNTQRL

>member
-1 MLVRLGVVACLFW
+1 MLVRLGVVACLLW

-20 TTLKIIN
+20 TTLKITN

-41 QEVKKFKEVS
+41 QEIKKFKEVP

-59 ELEAILTIPK
+59 ELEAVLTIPK

-74 SKQSSITI
+74 SKQSFITI
-82 AQFSPKLARVVISH
+82 AQFSPKLARVVISY
-96 APKMTYEVKIL
+96 APKMTYEIKVL
-107 KDKLYVSIVEKKPL
+107 KNKLYVSIVEKKPL
-121 VRHQMA
+121 IRHQMVL
-127 PKPPKHHALKH
+127 KPPKHHALKH
-138 PTPKPA
+138 QTPKPTPKP
-144 PKSIKKEAKEK
+144 IKKEAKKSKETKEK
-155 TPIKHAHSKHAHSP
+155 TPTKHAYSKHVHSP
-169 LNERSAKKEIPK
+169 LNERSA
-181 KEIPKKEILKKE
+181 
-193 ILKKEI
+193 
-199 LKKEIPKKEILKKEI
+199 
-214 PKKEILK
+214 
-221 KEIPK
+221 
-226 KEIPKKE
+226 
-233 ILKKEILKKEI
+233 
-244 LKKEILKKEIPKKE
+244 
-258 ILKKEIPKKEIL
+258 
-270 KKEIPK
+270 
-276 KEIPKKEIL
+276 
-285 KKEIPKKEILKK
+285 
-297 EILKKEI
+297 
-304 LKKEIPKKEILKKEI
+304 KKEI

-401 DIYIDLVGRTELANR
+401 DIYIDLVARTELANR

-494 DVQYGMLQSIRK
+494 DVQYGMLQSVRK

>member
-27 IVPFGSSSVKILFN
+27 IVPFGSSSVKISFN
-41 QEVKKFKEVS
+41 QEIKKFKEVS

-121 VRHQMA
+121 SRHQMA
-127 PKPPKHHALKH
+127 PKPPKHHALKHQTPHHALKH

-144 PKSIKKEAKEK
+144 PKSIKKEAKEIKEK
-155 TPIKHAHSKHAHSP
+155 TPTKHAYSKHTHSQW
-169 LNERSAKKEIPK
+169 NERST
-181 KEIPKKEILKKE
+181 
-193 ILKKEI
+193 
-199 LKKEIPKKEILKKEI
+199 
-214 PKKEILK
+214 
-221 KEIPK
+221 
-226 KEIPKKE
+226 
-233 ILKKEILKKEI
+233 
-244 LKKEILKKEIPKKE
+244 
-258 ILKKEIPKKEIL
+258 
-270 KKEIPK
+270 
-276 KEIPKKEIL
+276 
-285 KKEIPKKEILKK
+285 
-297 EILKKEI
+297 
-304 LKKEIPKKEILKKEI
+304 KKEI

-330 QVFIAEKNDTFIK
+330 QVFIAEKNDAFIK

-401 DIYIDLVGRTELANR
+401 DIYIDLVARTELANK

-425 HANSIPKH
+425 HANSIPKR

-463 DDVNLMDYFSK
+463 DNVNLMDYFSK

-486 IVSNKLAI
+486 ITSNKLAI

>member
-20 TTLKIIN
+20 TTLKITN
-27 IVPFGSSSVKILFN
+27 IVPFGSSSVKVVFN
-41 QEVKKFKEVS
+41 QEIKKFKEVS

-82 AQFSPKLARVVISH
+82 AQFSPKLVRVVISH

-107 KDKLYVSIVEKKPL
+107 KDKLYVSVLEKKPL
-121 VRHQMA
+121 IRHQMA
-127 PKPPKHHALKH
+127 LKPPKHHALKH
-138 PTPKPA
+138 TTPKPA
-144 PKSIKKEAKEK
+144 PKPIKKETKKSKETKEK

-181 KEIPKKEILKKE
+181 KE
-193 ILKKEI
+193 
-199 LKKEIPKKEILKKEI
+199 
-214 PKKEILK
+214 
-221 KEIPK
+221 
-226 KEIPKKE
+226 
-233 ILKKEILKKEI
+233 
-244 LKKEILKKEIPKKE
+244 
-258 ILKKEIPKKEIL
+258 
-270 KKEIPK
+270 
-276 KEIPKKEIL
+276 
-285 KKEIPKKEILKK
+285 
-297 EILKKEI
+297 
-304 LKKEIPKKEILKKEI
+304 
-319 PKKEAENESKN
+319 AENESKN
-330 QVFIAEKNDTFIK
+330 QVFIAEKNDTLSK

-401 DIYIDLVGRTELANR
+401 DIYIDLVARTELANR

>member
-1 MLVRLGVVACLFW
+1 M
-14 LHFAYA
+14 HFACA

-27 IVPFGSSSVKILFN
+27 IVPFGSSSVKISFN
-41 QEVKKFKEVS
+41 QEIKKFKEVS

-74 SKQSSITI
+74 SKQSFITI

-121 VRHQMA
+121 TRHQMA

-138 PTPKPA
+138 PTPKPT
-144 PKSIKKEAKEK
+144 PKSIKKEAKEIKEAKEK
-155 TPIKHAHSKHAHSP
+155 TPTKHARSKHTHSQ

-181 KEIPKKEILKKE
+181 KE
-193 ILKKEI
+193 
-199 LKKEIPKKEILKKEI
+199 
-214 PKKEILK
+214 
-221 KEIPK
+221 
-226 KEIPKKE
+226 
-233 ILKKEILKKEI
+233 
-244 LKKEILKKEIPKKE
+244 
-258 ILKKEIPKKEIL
+258 
-270 KKEIPK
+270 
-276 KEIPKKEIL
+276 
-285 KKEIPKKEILKK
+285 
-297 EILKKEI
+297 
-304 LKKEIPKKEILKKEI
+304 
-319 PKKEAENESKN
+319 AENEGKN
-330 QVFIAEKNDTFIK
+330 QVFIAEKNDAFIK
-343 TKRKK
+343 TKHKK

-360 KDCGAMSANLVCEK
+360 KDCGAMSTNLVCEK

-401 DIYIDLVGRTELANR
+401 DIYIDLVARTELANK

-425 HANSIPKH
+425 HANSIPKR

-463 DDVNLMDYFSK
+463 DNVNLMDYFSK
-474 SLLLNSLNTQRL
+474 SLFLNSLNTQRL

>member
-20 TTLKIIN
+20 TTLKITN

-59 ELEAILTIPK
+59 ELEAVLTIPK

-82 AQFSPKLARVVISH
+82 AQFSPKLARVVIGY
-96 APKMTYEVKIL
+96 APKMTYEIKIL
-107 KDKLYVSIVEKKPL
+107 KNKLYVSIVEKKPL
-121 VRHQMA
+121 IRHQMT

-138 PTPKPA
+138 QTPKPA
-144 PKSIKKEAKEK
+144 PKPIKKEAKKSKDTKEK
-155 TPIKHAHSKHAHSP
+155 TPIKHARSKHVHSP

-181 KEIPKKEILKKE
+181 KEIPKKEI
-193 ILKKEI
+193 
-199 LKKEIPKKEILKKEI
+199 P
-214 PKKEILK
+214 K

-233 ILKKEILKKEI
+233 I
-244 LKKEILKKEIPKKE
+244 
-258 ILKKEIPKKEIL
+258 
-270 KKEIPK
+270 PK
-276 KEIPKKEIL
+276 KEIP
-285 KKEIPKKEILKK
+285 
-297 EILKKEI
+297 
-304 LKKEIPKKEILKKEI
+304 KKEI

-330 QVFIAEKNDTFIK
+330 QVFIAEKNDTLIK

-401 DIYIDLVGRTELANR
+401 DIYIDLVARTELANK

-494 DVQYGMLQSIRK
+494 DVQYGMLQSVRK

-528 MPSILIEIGYNS
+528 MPSVLIEIGYNS

>member
-1 MLVRLGVVACLFW
+1 M
-14 LHFAYA
+14 HFAYA

-27 IVPFGSSSVKILFN
+27 IVPFGSSSVKISFN
-41 QEVKKFKEVS
+41 QEIKKFKEVS

-121 VRHQMA
+121 TKHQMA
-127 PKPPKHHALKH
+127 PKPPKHQTLKH
-138 PTPKPA
+138 QAPKPA
-144 PKSIKKEAKEK
+144 PKSIKKEAKEVKEK
-155 TPIKHAHSKHAHSP
+155 TPTKHAHSKHAHSQ
-169 LNERSAKKEIPK
+169 LNERSA
-181 KEIPKKEILKKE
+181 
-193 ILKKEI
+193 
-199 LKKEIPKKEILKKEI
+199 
-214 PKKEILK
+214 
-221 KEIPK
+221 
-226 KEIPKKE
+226 
-233 ILKKEILKKEI
+233 
-244 LKKEILKKEIPKKE
+244 
-258 ILKKEIPKKEIL
+258 
-270 KKEIPK
+270 
-276 KEIPKKEIL
+276 
-285 KKEIPKKEILKK
+285 
-297 EILKKEI
+297 
-304 LKKEIPKKEILKKEI
+304 KKEI

-330 QVFIAEKNDTFIK
+330 QVFIAEKNDASIK

-360 KDCGAMSANLVCEK
+360 KDCGAMSTNLVCEK

-401 DIYIDLVGRTELANR
+401 DIYIDLVARTELANK

-425 HANSIPKH
+425 HANSIPKR

-494 DVQYGMLQSIRK
+494 DVQYGMLQSVRK

-520 FWVLAGAL
+520 FWVLAGVL

>member
-27 IVPFGSSSVKILFN
+27 IVPFGSSSVKISFN

-121 VRHQMA
+121 TKHQMA

-138 PTPKPA
+138 RVLKPA
-144 PKSIKKEAKEK
+144 PKSIKKEAKEAKEK
-155 TPIKHAHSKHAHSP
+155 TPTKHVRSKHTHSQ

-181 KEIPKKEILKKE
+181 KE
-193 ILKKEI
+193 
-199 LKKEIPKKEILKKEI
+199 
-214 PKKEILK
+214 
-221 KEIPK
+221 
-226 KEIPKKE
+226 
-233 ILKKEILKKEI
+233 
-244 LKKEILKKEIPKKE
+244 
-258 ILKKEIPKKEIL
+258 
-270 KKEIPK
+270 
-276 KEIPKKEIL
+276 
-285 KKEIPKKEILKK
+285 
-297 EILKKEI
+297 
-304 LKKEIPKKEILKKEI
+304 
-319 PKKEAENESKN
+319 AENEGKN
-330 QVFIAEKNDTFIK
+330 QVFIAEKNDAFIK
-343 TKRKK
+343 PQRKK

-401 DIYIDLVGRTELANR
+401 DIYIDLVARTELANR

-425 HANSIPKH
+425 HANSIPKR

>member
-14 LHFAYA
+14 LHFACA
-20 TTLKIIN
+20 TTLKITN
-27 IVPFGSSSVKILFN
+27 IVPFGSSSVKMVFN
-41 QEVKKFKEVS
+41 QEVKKFKEVP

-59 ELEAILTIPK
+59 ELEAVLTIPK

-74 SKQSSITI
+74 SKQSFITI
-82 AQFSPKLARVVISH
+82 AQFSPKLARVVIGY
-96 APKMTYEVKIL
+96 APKMTYEIKIL
-107 KDKLYVSIVEKKPL
+107 KDKLYISIVEKKPL
-121 VRHQMA
+121 VRHQMVL
-127 PKPPKHHALKH
+127 KPPKHHALKH
-138 PTPKPA
+138 PTPKPT
-144 PKSIKKEAKEK
+144 PKPIKKEAKKSKETKEK
-155 TPIKHAHSKHAHSP
+155 TLIKHAHSKHAHSP
-169 LNERSAKKEIPK
+169 LNERSA
-181 KEIPKKEILKKE
+181 
-193 ILKKEI
+193 
-199 LKKEIPKKEILKKEI
+199 
-214 PKKEILK
+214 
-221 KEIPK
+221 
-226 KEIPKKE
+226 
-233 ILKKEILKKEI
+233 
-244 LKKEILKKEIPKKE
+244 
-258 ILKKEIPKKEIL
+258 
-270 KKEIPK
+270 
-276 KEIPKKEIL
+276 
-285 KKEIPKKEILKK
+285 
-297 EILKKEI
+297 
-304 LKKEIPKKEILKKEI
+304 KKEI

-401 DIYIDLVGRTELANR
+401 DIYIDLVARTELANK

-494 DVQYGMLQSIRK
+494 DVQYGMLQSVRK

>member
-20 TTLKIIN
+20 TTLKIIH
-27 IVPFGSSSVKILFN
+27 IVPFGSSSVKISFN
-41 QEVKKFKEVS
+41 QEIKKFKEVS

-74 SKQSSITI
+74 SKQSFITI

-121 VRHQMA
+121 TRHQMA

-144 PKSIKKEAKEK
+144 PKSIKKEAKEIKEK
-155 TPIKHAHSKHAHSP
+155 TPTKHAHSKHTHSQW
-169 LNERSAKKEIPK
+169 NERSA
-181 KEIPKKEILKKE
+181 
-193 ILKKEI
+193 
-199 LKKEIPKKEILKKEI
+199 
-214 PKKEILK
+214 
-221 KEIPK
+221 
-226 KEIPKKE
+226 
-233 ILKKEILKKEI
+233 
-244 LKKEILKKEIPKKE
+244 
-258 ILKKEIPKKEIL
+258 
-270 KKEIPK
+270 
-276 KEIPKKEIL
+276 
-285 KKEIPKKEILKK
+285 
-297 EILKKEI
+297 
-304 LKKEIPKKEILKKEI
+304 KKEI

-348 HKKIVLDAGHGG
+348 RKKIVLDAGHGG
-360 KDCGAMSANLVCEK
+360 KDCGAMSTNLVCEK

-401 DIYIDLVGRTELANR
+401 DIYIDLVARTELANK

-425 HANSIPKH
+425 HANSIPKR

-463 DDVNLMDYFSK
+463 DNVNLMDYFSK

-494 DVQYGMLQSIRK
+494 DVQYGMLQSVRK

>member
-20 TTLKIIN
+20 TTLKITN
-27 IVPFGSSSVKILFN
+27 IVPFGSSSVKVVFN
-41 QEVKKFKEVS
+41 QEIKKFKEVP

-74 SKQSSITI
+74 SKQSFITI
-82 AQFSPKLARVVISH
+82 AQFSPKLVRVVIGY
-96 APKMTYEVKIL
+96 APKMTYEIKIL

-121 VRHQMA
+121 IRHQMA
-127 PKPPKHHALKH
+127 LKPPKHHALKH
-138 PTPKPA
+138 TTPKPTPKP
-144 PKSIKKEAKEK
+144 IKKEAKKSQETKEK
-155 TPIKHAHSKHAHSP
+155 TLIKHAHSKHAHSP

-181 KEIPKKEILKKE
+181 KE
-193 ILKKEI
+193 
-199 LKKEIPKKEILKKEI
+199 
-214 PKKEILK
+214 
-221 KEIPK
+221 
-226 KEIPKKE
+226 
-233 ILKKEILKKEI
+233 
-244 LKKEILKKEIPKKE
+244 
-258 ILKKEIPKKEIL
+258 
-270 KKEIPK
+270 
-276 KEIPKKEIL
+276 
-285 KKEIPKKEILKK
+285 
-297 EILKKEI
+297 
-304 LKKEIPKKEILKKEI
+304 
-319 PKKEAENESKN
+319 AENENKN
-330 QVFIAEKNDTFIK
+330 SIFIAEKNDTFIK

-401 DIYIDLVGRTELANR
+401 DIYIDLVARTELAN
-416 KSADLFISV
+416 KKGADLFISV
-425 HANSIPKH
+425 HANSIPKR

-474 SLLLNSLNTQRL
+474 SLFLNSLNTQRL

-494 DVQYGMLQSIRK
+494 DVQYGMLQSVRK

>member
-27 IVPFGSSSVKILFN
+27 IVPFGSSSVKMVFN
-41 QEVKKFKEVS
+41 QEIKKFKEVS

-121 VRHQMA
+121 IRHQMA

-138 PTPKPA
+138 QVRKPD
-144 PKSIKKEAKEK
+144 PKSIKKEAKEVKEK
-155 TPIKHAHSKHAHSP
+155 TPTKHVHLKHAHSQW
-169 LNERSAKKEIPK
+169 NERSAKKEIPK
-181 KEIPKKEILKKE
+181 KEIPKKEI
-193 ILKKEI
+193 
-199 LKKEIPKKEILKKEI
+199 P
-214 PKKEILK
+214 K

-233 ILKKEILKKEI
+233 
-244 LKKEILKKEIPKKE
+244 
-258 ILKKEIPKKEIL
+258 
-270 KKEIPK
+270 
-276 KEIPKKEIL
+276 
-285 KKEIPKKEILKK
+285 
-297 EILKKEI
+297 
-304 LKKEIPKKEILKKEI
+304 
-319 PKKEAENESKN
+319 AENEGKN
-330 QVFIAEKNDTFIK
+330 QVFIAEKNDASIK

-384 HKELKK
+384 YKELKK

-401 DIYIDLVGRTELANR
+401 DIYIDLVGRTELAN
-416 KSADLFISV
+416 KKNADLFISV
-425 HANSIPKH
+425 HANSIPKR

-494 DVQYGMLQSIRK
+494 DVQYGMLQSVRK

>member
-41 QEVKKFKEVS
+41 QEIKKFKEVS

-121 VRHQMA
+121 IRHQMA
-127 PKPPKHHALKH
+127 LKPPKHHALKH

-144 PKSIKKEAKEK
+144 PKSLKKEAKEIKEK
-155 TPIKHAHSKHAHSP
+155 TPTKHAHSKHTHSQ
-169 LNERSAKKEIPK
+169 LNERSA
-181 KEIPKKEILKKE
+181 
-193 ILKKEI
+193 
-199 LKKEIPKKEILKKEI
+199 
-214 PKKEILK
+214 
-221 KEIPK
+221 
-226 KEIPKKE
+226 
-233 ILKKEILKKEI
+233 
-244 LKKEILKKEIPKKE
+244 
-258 ILKKEIPKKEIL
+258 
-270 KKEIPK
+270 
-276 KEIPKKEIL
+276 
-285 KKEIPKKEILKK
+285 
-297 EILKKEI
+297 
-304 LKKEIPKKEILKKEI
+304 KKEI

-330 QVFIAEKNDTFIK
+330 QVFIAEKNDAFIK

-401 DIYIDLVGRTELANR
+401 DIYIDLVARTELANK

-425 HANSIPKH
+425 HANSIPKR

-463 DDVNLMDYFSK
+463 DNVNLMDYFSK

>member
-14 LHFAYA
+14 LHYAYA
-20 TTLKIIN
+20 TTLKITN
-27 IVPFGSSSVKILFN
+27 IVPFGSSSVKMVFN

-74 SKQSSITI
+74 SKQSFITI
-82 AQFSPKLARVVISH
+82 AQFSPKLVRVVIGY

-107 KDKLYVSIVEKKPL
+107 KDKLYVSIMEKKPL
-121 VRHQMA
+121 IRHQMA
-127 PKPPKHHALKH
+127 LKPPKHHALKH
-138 PTPKPA
+138 QTPKPTPKP
-144 PKSIKKEAKEK
+144 IKKEAKKTKEK
-155 TPIKHAHSKHAHSP
+155 TSTKHAHSKHAHSP

-181 KEIPKKEILKKE
+181 KEIPKKEI
-193 ILKKEI
+193 
-199 LKKEIPKKEILKKEI
+199 
-214 PKKEILK
+214 
-221 KEIPK
+221 PK
-226 KEIPKKE
+226 KEIP
-233 ILKKEILKKEI
+233 
-244 LKKEILKKEIPKKE
+244 
-258 ILKKEIPKKEIL
+258 
-270 KKEIPK
+270 
-276 KEIPKKEIL
+276 
-285 KKEIPKKEILKK
+285 
-297 EILKKEI
+297 
-304 LKKEIPKKEILKKEI
+304 KKEI

-330 QVFIAEKNDTFIK
+330 QVFIAEKNDTWIK

-401 DIYIDLVGRTELANR
+401 DIYIDLVARTELAN
-416 KSADLFISV
+416 KKGADLFISV
-425 HANSIPKH
+425 HANSIPKR

-474 SLLLNSLNTQRL
+474 SLFLNSLNTQRL

-494 DVQYGMLQSIRK
+494 DVQYGMLQSVRK

>member
-27 IVPFGSSSVKILFN
+27 IVPFGSSSVKISFN
-41 QEVKKFKEVS
+41 QEIKKFKEVS

-82 AQFSPKLARVVISH
+82 VQFSPKLARVVISH

-121 VRHQMA
+121 IRHQMA
-127 PKPPKHHALKH
+127 PKPPKHRTLKH

-144 PKSIKKEAKEK
+144 PKSIKKEIKEVKEK
-155 TPIKHAHSKHAHSP
+155 TPTKHAHSKHVHSQW
-169 LNERSAKKEIPK
+169 NERSA
-181 KEIPKKEILKKE
+181 
-193 ILKKEI
+193 
-199 LKKEIPKKEILKKEI
+199 
-214 PKKEILK
+214 
-221 KEIPK
+221 
-226 KEIPKKE
+226 
-233 ILKKEILKKEI
+233 
-244 LKKEILKKEIPKKE
+244 
-258 ILKKEIPKKEIL
+258 
-270 KKEIPK
+270 
-276 KEIPKKEIL
+276 
-285 KKEIPKKEILKK
+285 
-297 EILKKEI
+297 
-304 LKKEIPKKEILKKEI
+304 KKEI

-401 DIYIDLVGRTELANR
+401 DIYIDLVARTELANK

-425 HANSIPKH
+425 HANSIPKR

-463 DDVNLMDYFSK
+463 DNVNLMDYFSK

>member
-1 MLVRLGVVACLFW
+1 MLVRLGVVACLLW

-20 TTLKIIN
+20 TTLKITN
-27 IVPFGSSSVKILFN
+27 IVSFGSSSVKILFN

-59 ELEAILTIPK
+59 ELEAVLTIPK

-82 AQFSPKLARVVISH
+82 AQFSPKLARVVIGY
-96 APKMTYEVKIL
+96 APKMTYEVKTL

-121 VRHQMA
+121 IRHQMVL
-127 PKPPKHHALKH
+127 KPPKHHALKH
-138 PTPKPA
+138 TTPKPA
-144 PKSIKKEAKEK
+144 LKSIKKEAKEK
-155 TPIKHAHSKHAHSP
+155 TPIKHAHSKHVHSP

-181 KEIPKKEILKKE
+181 KE
-193 ILKKEI
+193 
-199 LKKEIPKKEILKKEI
+199 
-214 PKKEILK
+214 
-221 KEIPK
+221 
-226 KEIPKKE
+226 
-233 ILKKEILKKEI
+233 
-244 LKKEILKKEIPKKE
+244 
-258 ILKKEIPKKEIL
+258 
-270 KKEIPK
+270 
-276 KEIPKKEIL
+276 
-285 KKEIPKKEILKK
+285 
-297 EILKKEI
+297 
-304 LKKEIPKKEILKKEI
+304 
-319 PKKEAENESKN
+319 AENEGKN
-330 QVFIAEKNDTFIK
+330 PIFIAEKNDTFIK

-360 KDCGAMSANLVCEK
+360 KDCGAMSTNLVCEK

-425 HANSIPKH
+425 HANSIPKR

-474 SLLLNSLNTQRL
+474 SLFLNSLNTQRL